1 VETLSTLDAEF
12 LHIEDGI
19 AHMHI
24 AGVCVF
30 AGPPPE
36 MGELAGLVEGKLH
49 QIPRYRR
56 RVRSVP
62 WGSVGRSGWTTRTL
76 SWVTT
81 SGALLCRAPATTPCS
96 AR

>member
-1 VETLSTLDAEF
+1 METLSTLDAEF

-36 MGELAGLVEGKLH
+36 MGELAGLVEGKPSANPASATRS
-49 QIPRYRR
+49 IRPRTA
-56 RVRSVP
+56 RVKDLSGQVFRM
-62 WGSVGRSGWTTRTL
+62 GSSGCA
-76 SWVTT
+76 SQ
-81 SGALLCRAPATTPCS
+81 
-96 AR
+96 